1 MKDSKQD
8 RENWYSSLSNV
19 PSHTYKGKQKVTRP
33 YRGMTSSKINKQHY
47 CASLLHITPEGKQTL
62 QKYKSM
68 VLLMDFTG
76 RPFTVALYSDKLPMK
91 YYTKQWK
98 YCTKQWLKKKKKK
111 LGPANAVSLSYSG
124 PSTLFSGL
132 PCPFAF
138 DLCKCTTIQQLL
150 MLFIAI
156 QPDCLKN
163 QTYFCIFFST
173 TRFCVSR
180 TSKIKVKAHPLK
192 DF

>member
-98 YCTKQWLKKKKKK
+98 YCTKQWLKKKKEKA
-111 LGPANAVSLSYSG
+111 GAS
-124 PSTLFSGL
+124 
-132 PCPFAF
+132 
-138 DLCKCTTIQQLL
+138 KCSKPQLL
-150 MLFIAI
+150 RTINFIFRTALPLCFWPLQMHYYTTVAYVIHCNSTWLFKKSN
-156 QPDCLKN
+156 L
-163 QTYFCIFFST
+163 FLHIFQHYQVLCQSY
-173 TRFCVSR
+173 
-180 TSKIKVKAHPLK
+180 
-192 DF
+192 